1 MRKKHSSCAIR
12 SMYRRFGILY
22 GNRQKGLI
30 CLICLICNREIDS
43 ISHFSFRHR
52 DYYYRAVE
60 AIEKGRC
67 NLDLEI
73 A

>member
-1 MRKKHSSCAIR
+1 MRKKYSPWAVR
-12 SMYRRFGILY
+12 SMYRRFGTLD
-22 GNRQKGLI
+22 GDRQKS
-30 CLICLICNREIDS
+30 LICLICNREIDS

-60 AIEKGRC
+60 AIEKGWY
-67 NLDLEI
+67 NLEI

>member
-1 MRKKHSSCAIR
+1 MRKKYSSQAIR
-12 SMYRRFGILY
+12 SMYRRLGILD
-22 GNRQKGLI
+22 GDRQNGLV
-30 CLICLICNREIDS
+30 CLICNREINS

>member
-1 MRKKHSSCAIR
+1 MRKKYSSQAIR
-12 SMYRRFGILY
+12 SMYRRLGILD
-22 GNRQKGLI
+22 GDRQKG
-30 CLICLICNREIDS
+30 LICLICNREIDS

-52 DYYYRAVE
+52 DYYYRATE

-67 NLDLEI
+67 NLNLEI